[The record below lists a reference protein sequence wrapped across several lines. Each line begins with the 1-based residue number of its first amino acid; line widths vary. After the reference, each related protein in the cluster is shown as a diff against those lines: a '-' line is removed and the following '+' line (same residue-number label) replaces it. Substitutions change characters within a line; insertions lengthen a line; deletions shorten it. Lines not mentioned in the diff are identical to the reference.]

1 MSANERLFSYTTKV
15 GRGNDL
21 LTARGDTE
29 EEFLASYESL
39 LRIKERVEGQ
49 APVTV
54 EQATQNLKDA
64 GVVAS
69 DDGDQNG
76 GTEYD
81 GRVDKK
87 FDNTWFVYDRS
98 NAPLTDAGEKA
109 VLKWSRAQQSGNMYS
124 QWVTPDVASG
134 KIRGQAA
141 KSAWMKWTP
150 DKYDTSDLPK
160 LPVTS

>member
-1 MSANERLFSYTTKV
+1 MSANEKLFSYTTKV

-39 LRIKERVEGQ
+39 LRIKARIEGE

-54 EQATQNLKDA
+54 EQATQNFKDA

-69 DDGDQNG
+69 DDK
-76 GTEYD
+76 YD

-98 NAPLTDAGEKA
+98 NAPLTDAGERA
-109 VLKWSRAQQSGNMYS
+109 VLKWSRAQTSGNMYS

-134 KIRGQAA
+134 KIRGDAA
-141 KSAWMKWTP
+141 KQAWSQWTP

-160 LPVTS
+160 LPVAS

>member
-1 MSANERLFSYTTKV
+1 MSANERLLSYTTKV
-15 GRGNDL
+15 RGTDL

-29 EEFLASYESL
+29 EEFISSYEAM
-39 LRIKERVEGQ
+39 LRIKARIEGDAGI
-49 APVTV
+49 APAAAPTV

-69 DDGDQNG
+69 DDK
-76 GTEYD
+76 YD

-109 VLKWSRAQQSGNMYS
+109 VLKWSRAQQSGKMYT

-134 KIRGQAA
+134 KIRGPEA
-141 KSAWMKWTP
+141 KNQWKQWTA
-150 DKYDTSDLPK
+150 DNYDTSDLPA
-160 LPVTS
+160 LPV

>member
-1 MSANERLFSYTTKV
+1 MSANEKLFSYTTKV

-39 LRIKERVEGQ
+39 LRIKARIEGE

-54 EQATQNLKDA
+54 EQATQNFKDA

-69 DDGDQNG
+69 DDK
-76 GTEYD
+76 YD

-98 NAPLTDAGEKA
+98 NAPLTDDGERA
-109 VLKWSRAQQSGNMYS
+109 VLKWSRAQKSGNMYS

-134 KIRGQAA
+134 KIRGDAA
-141 KSAWMKWTP
+141 KQAWSQWTP

-160 LPVTS
+160 LPVAS

>member
-1 MSANERLFSYTTKV
+1 MSANEKLFSYTTKV

-39 LRIKERVEGQ
+39 LRIKARIEGE

-69 DDGDQNG
+69 DDK
-76 GTEYD
+76 YD

-98 NAPLTDAGEKA
+98 NAPLTDDGERA
-109 VLKWSRAQQSGNMYS
+109 VLKWSRAQKSGNMYS

-134 KIRGQAA
+134 KIRGDAA
-141 KSAWMKWTP
+141 KQAWSQWTP

-160 LPVTS
+160 LPVAS

>member
-1 MSANERLFSYTTKV
+1 MSANEKLFSYTTKV

-39 LRIKERVEGQ
+39 LRIKERIEGE

-54 EQATQNLKDA
+54 EQATQNFKDA

-69 DDGDQNG
+69 DDK
-76 GTEYD
+76 YD

-98 NAPLTDAGEKA
+98 NAPLTDDGERA
-109 VLKWSRAQQSGNMYS
+109 VLKWSRAQKSGNMYS

-134 KIRGQAA
+134 KIRGDAA
-141 KSAWMKWTP
+141 KQAWSQWTP

-160 LPVTS
+160 LPVAS

>member
-15 GRGNDL
+15 GRANDL

-39 LRIKERVEGQ
+39 LRIKERIEGQ
-49 APVTV
+49 APTV

-69 DDGDQNG
+69 DDADRNG
-76 GTEYD
+76 GTAYD

-87 FDNTWFVYDRS
+87 FDNTWFVYDR
-98 NAPLTDAGEKA
+98 
-109 VLKWSRAQQSGNMYS
+109 
-124 QWVTPDVASG
+124 
-134 KIRGQAA
+134 
-141 KSAWMKWTP
+141 
-150 DKYDTSDLPK
+150 
-160 LPVTS
+160 